1 MSASFRMLWVC
12 ARGRW
17 RIQGEKKVYIFR
29 KTFLFLPLDAVEVTS
44 SASAHGAGLSWEPGT
59 IPAPALLLS
68 QLGLAWCSSVSP
80 ELCSQGPSA
89 HLRFCDTARTDGVS
103 LHDTCHLAF
112 TAWADARAGLFGVGV
127 NVNSG
132 CVPGLFPA
140 SVTDL
145 GN

>member
-17 RIQGEKKVYIFR
+17 RIQGEKKVYVFR

-89 HLRFCDTARTDGVS
+89 HLPFCDTARTDGIS
-103 LHDTCHLAF
+103 LHDTVATL
-112 TAWADARAGLFGVGV
+112 LLL
-127 NVNSG
+127 
-132 CVPGLFPA
+132 PGLMPG
-140 SVTDL
+140 L
-145 GN
+145 GCLGLGWMWTLAVFQVSFQPLLRI